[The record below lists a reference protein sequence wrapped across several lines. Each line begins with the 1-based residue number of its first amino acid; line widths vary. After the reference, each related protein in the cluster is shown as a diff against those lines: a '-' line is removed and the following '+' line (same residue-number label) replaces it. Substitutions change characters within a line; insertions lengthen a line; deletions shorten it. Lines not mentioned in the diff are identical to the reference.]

1 VNDYLVFIRM
11 SKSLLKDLEGSQGF
25 DCSAFLGHKLQWPSN
40 DCPNEQWRSP
50 PNISKHSYVNRS
62 DISLATSSNWKDH
75 TVPQQGNIA
84 TDKLIEEDYYP
95 REYQTLVDWMDE
107 EVNIVPPPS
116 QFADK
121 RNEIQKLSLLADQ
134 VLTREFPRANSPR
147 YAQFPGSENLAKEV
161 AIRAIETPREVKE
174 TSDTVMSP
182 EGFKNFVEEQLV
194 GFGDNKPTELNRGE
208 VRRRRLCRHFVKGFC
223 LRGSSCFF
231 LHDPSIFCCDEQKVF
246 LGGLPLHLTTV
257 MLITKLEEKGLT
269 VLNKP
274 RIMRGF
280 TPQVCLGSVEEAEKL
295 VAQQYIYIC
304 DQRVDVRPYQEED
317 KLRQTFPSVVKRS
330 VFLGGLPEKTTGDMI
345 IKDMQRLDI
354 KVEVVPV
361 VKNGYAPRV
370 VLASLKDAKMLV
382 ALKRVVING
391 TVVDVRPY
399 VNFRKRY

>member
-1 VNDYLVFIRM
+1 M
-11 SKSLLKDLEGSQGF
+11 SKSLLKDLEGSHGF

-40 DCPNEQWRSP
+40 DCPNEQWRSAP
-50 PNISKHSYVNRS
+50 HTTKHYYVKQG
-62 DISLATSSNWKDH
+62 DIIEATRSNWKDH
-75 TVPQQGNIA
+75 TIPQQVANA
-84 TDKLIEEDYYP
+84 TEKLPEEDYYP
-95 REYQTLVDWMDE
+95 REYQTLVEWMDE
-107 EVNIVPPPS
+107 EVTIVPPPS

-134 VLTREFPRANSPR
+134 ALTRQFPSETSPR
-147 YAQFPGSENLAKEV
+147 NDLGFSGSENLAEEV
-161 AIRAIETPREVKE
+161 AIRAIETPREVNE
-174 TSDTVMSP
+174 TSNTLMSP
-182 EGFKNFVEEQLV
+182 EGFQNFVEEQLV
-194 GFGDNKPTELNRGE
+194 GFGDKPPELPHCE
-208 VRRRRLCRHFVKGFC
+208 VRRRRLCRHFVKGYC

-231 LHDPSIFCCDEQKVF
+231 LHDPSIFCSDEQKVF
-246 LGGLPLHLTTV
+246 LGGLPLHLTSV

-280 TPQVCLGSVEEAEKL
+280 TPQVCLGSVKEAERL

-304 DQRVDVRPYQEED
+304 DHRVDVRPYQEED

-330 VFLGGLPEKTTGDMI
+330 VFLGGLPEKTTADMI
-345 IKDMQRLDI
+345 IKDMLRLDI

-361 VKNGYAPRV
+361 IKNGYAPRV

-391 TVVDVRPY
+391 AVVDVRPY